1 MIERERVIEIVAS
14 AAGVGAMMVM
24 LYVIGSTH
32 AEEVNDHQ
40 VLSPT
45 GGELAIYS
53 MIAFIVL
60 MAIIGVVLMRLVT
73 VPEAEQEA
81 DSA

>member
-1 MIERERVIEIVAS
+1 MIERERVIEIAAS
-14 AAGVGAMMVM
+14 VAGVGAMMVM
-24 LYVIGSTH
+24 LYVIGSNH

-40 VLSPT
+40 VLSSS
-45 GGELAIYS
+45 GGELVIYS
-53 MIAFIVL
+53 MIAFILL
-60 MAIIGVVLMRLVT
+60 MAIVGVVLMRTVT